1 MPDNDHHKRPLPGV
15 LTVAEFHARFG
26 SSAACL
32 THFQALRWGSKL
44 ERFVCPACGHRH
56 GWWLAQRRL
65 VECRECHH
73 QTSATAGTVLHRL
86 RSPLWKWFWAAY
98 QLAQDKKGLAALEL
112 AKQVGVCYQTAWT
125 MLHKLRQ
132 AMCDRNQ
139 RHVLEGLVEVDETYV
154 GGAAEGKRGRGA
166 ANKTP
171 VGVAVELKDGKPRRI
186 ALGALKRVD
195 GHYLRRFATATIRRG
210 ATLRTDGWGS
220 YRRVA
225 QAGYEHVPVVT
236 GSGKQ
241 AVTTFPWLH
250 TFIGNVKR
258 MLLGTYH
265 SVSAKHLDPYLG
277 EFAYR
282 ANRRWLEANL
292 FDRLL
297 VAAVGGKPITYKQLV
312 TGGR

>member
-1 MPDNDHHKRPLPGV
+1 M
-15 LTVAEFHARFG
+15 
-26 SSAACL
+26 
-32 THFQALRWGSKL
+32 
-44 ERFVCPACGHRH
+44 
-56 GWWLAQRRL
+56 
-65 VECRECHH
+65 
-73 QTSATAGTVLHRL
+73 
-86 RSPLWKWFWAAY
+86 
-98 QLAQDKKGLAALEL
+98 
-112 AKQVGVCYQTAWT
+112 
-125 MLHKLRQ
+125 
-132 AMCDRNQ
+132 
-139 RHVLEGLVEVDETYV
+139 
-154 GGAAEGKRGRGA
+154 
-166 ANKTP
+166 
-171 VGVAVELKDGKPRRI
+171 AVELQNGKPRRI
-186 ALGALKRVD
+186 ALGTLKRVD
-195 GHYLRRFATATIRRG
+195 GHCLRRFATATIRRG

-241 AVTTFPWLH
+241 AVARFPWLH

-265 SVSAKHLDPYLG
+265 SVSAKHLDHYLG

-297 VAAVGGKPITYKQLV
+297 VAAVASKPITYRQLV